1 MVAATTLRV
10 PLQLPQRQTQR
21 TTTITIIS
29 SILTVVPQRLPPQ
42 QQEGPQR
49 IRPHFSLSCWPN
61 RTEAQQA
68 AQRLE
73 CSVHRRPLTAHPC
86 TIIITITTT
95 MGAMGVGVRALSS
108 KAQGTVGRPMDAAAT
123 VAEAA
128 A

>member
-21 TTTITIIS
+21 TITIIS

-42 QQEGPQR
+42 QQQERPQR

-61 RTEAQQA
+61 NRTEAAQ
-68 AQRLE
+68 QRLE
-73 CSVHRRPLTAHPC
+73 CSVHRRPLTALLC
-86 TIIITITTT
+86 TIIIITITTT

-108 KAQGTVGRPMDAAAT
+108 KAQGTVGRPTDAAAT
-123 VAEAA
+123 VAEAVA
-128 A
+128 